1 MSYGPNP
8 WLQTQWDARAATNFM
23 AGGSGSG
30 LVLCAALLELGGV
43 PKALWVGCLA
53 LGLALVAIGLTAVWF
68 EIGRPLRAVNV
79 MFNPHTSWMTRESL
93 IAPLLFASGLALFA
107 LDSSAFALLL
117 VPLALGF
124 QFAQARILRAA
135 RGIPAW
141 CEPRVVGWLMAT
153 GLAEGAGLALA
164 IAAVLA
170 AVPPGAGWVVAALAL
185 ARYALWARYARHLEA
200 LPAGAAAA
208 IDATRRWLLVAGAG
222 VPLAL
227 VALASLAPAI
237 AALALFVA
245 GLAAW
250 LAGWRAKFLLL
261 RRAAFNRGFAIPHL
275 PVRGRR

>member
-1 MSYGPNP
+1 MSFGPNP

-68 EIGRPLRAVNV
+68 EIGRPLRAANV
-79 MFNPHTSWMTRESL
+79 MFNPRTSWMTRESL
-93 IAPLLFASGLALFA
+93 IAPLLFAGGVALVAFGSTIFA
-107 LDSSAFALLL
+107 LAL
-117 VPLALGF
+117 VPLALAF
-124 QFAQARILRAA
+124 QFAQARIIRAA

-153 GLAEGAGLALA
+153 GLAEGAGLALTL
-164 IAAVLA
+164 AAVLA
-170 AVPPGAGWVVAALAL
+170 ATTPTVGWIVVALAL
-185 ARYALWARYARHLEA
+185 ARYALYAHYARHLDG
-200 LPAGAAAA
+200 LPARAVPA
-208 IDATRRWLLVAGAG
+208 INETRRWLLAVGTG
-222 VPLAL
+222 VPLVL
-227 VALASLAPAI
+227 VALANLAPAI
-237 AALALFVA
+237 ATIALLVA
-245 GLAAW
+245 GLACW

-261 RRAAFNRGFAIPHL
+261 RRAAFNRGFAIPQL